1 MHIKLPITGS
11 FFCYSHLLAHIARVV
26 KGSLSLAGV
35 ALLVAGCAYSPDI
48 RLGRN
53 HVSGL
58 TSKDHKTYI
67 ACIKREIKNGTQ
79 MFTAEDNGKI
89 SLFIGSADP
98 ATATGFVEVF
108 RVSGRGVYSVYQ
120 RHAWADKGKL
130 INVAQR
136 CSRD

>member
-1 MHIKLPITGS
+1 MHIKLPIIGS
-11 FFCYSHLLAHIARVV
+11 IFCYSFLLAHIARVV
-26 KGSLSLAGV
+26 KGSLSLVGV

-48 RLGRN
+48 RLDRN

-67 ACIKREIKNGTQ
+67 ACVKRDIKNGTQ
-79 MFTAEDNGKI
+79 TFTVEGSGKV

-98 ATATGFVEVF
+98 APATGLVEVF
-108 RVSGRGVYSVYQ
+108 IVSGRSVYSVYQ
-120 RHAWADKGKL
+120 RHAWADKGKF